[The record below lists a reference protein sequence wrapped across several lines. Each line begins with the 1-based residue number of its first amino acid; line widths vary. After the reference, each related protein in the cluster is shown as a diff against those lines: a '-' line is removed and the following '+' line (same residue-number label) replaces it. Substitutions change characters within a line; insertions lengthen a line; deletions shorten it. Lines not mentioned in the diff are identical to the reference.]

1 MNQDK
6 LKNIT
11 NKLGY
16 VATEIEALKLEA
28 SGREYYRLHL
38 NNKESLVLCYLDPA
52 LGSHNKF
59 VRLSEF
65 LQRENIPSPKI
76 ISYDPEVG
84 VTVQQDL
91 GDEALIDI
99 DMSKE
104 ANLDVLDDAISI
116 LPKLQQA
123 MIPQLSS
130 LDSSLL
136 SNQMDMMKEFFLDRF
151 LKISLESELD
161 DLRDEALEK
170 LEDQPW
176 MNCHFDFE
184 RRNLHYNKDKQ
195 LCVIDFQDLTHGP
208 IGIDLAGIF
217 IDHYYP
223 IHKKEILNKLDLYNK
238 ISNLDVSSL
247 DTYEWLRWG
256 GIQRGMRILGT
267 LPYIYFNSGR
277 SYRLKDLPQILD
289 NFIEILPNHYA
300 SLKSELRN
308 NVKPE
313 MVNRINKL

>member
-1 MNQDK
+1 MNQNK
-6 LKNIT
+6 LKNIA

-16 VATEIEALKLEA
+16 DAIEIEALKLEA
-28 SGREYYRLHL
+28 SGREYYRLYF
-38 NNKESLVLCYLDPA
+38 NNNESLVLCYLDPA
-52 LGSHNKF
+52 SGSHKKF

-76 ISYDPEVG
+76 ISHDLEAG

-104 ANLDVLDDAISI
+104 NNLDVLDDAISI

-130 LDSSLL
+130 LDSSSL
-136 SNQMDMMKEFFLDRF
+136 SNQMDMMKDFFLDRF
-151 LKISLESELD
+151 LKISLESELNK
-161 DLRDEALEK
+161 LRDEALER
-170 LEDQPW
+170 LEEQPW

-238 ISNLDVSSL
+238 LSNPF
-247 DTYEWLRWG
+247 DTNLFG
-256 GIQRGMRILGT
+256 C
-267 LPYIYFNSGR
+267 
-277 SYRLKDLPQILD
+277 QIPID
-289 NFIEILPNHYA
+289 STI
-300 SLKSELRN
+300 
-308 NVKPE
+308 
-313 MVNRINKL
+313 KL